1 MAGDFILSV
10 IQTQLDMPE
19 PPWVLSLG
27 FHPVPLALSSIK
39 NRIKPEW
46 SNSLRIF
53 QSDLYSVE
61 IE

>member
-39 NRIKPEW
+39 NRIKPE
-46 SNSLRIF
+46 
-53 QSDLYSVE
+53 
-61 IE
+61 